1 MKRDEIIENS
11 KITEK
16 GKIVQK
22 FDHLKKLLMKEKTVL
37 ILGSGYVVPPV
48 VDYFEK
54 INRASSETLIKIII
68 GTNMPREA
76 KIQFEDIEIVG
87 LDVTKDKEALNSLIQ
102 KSDIVIRYMQ

>member
-1 MKRDEIIENS
+1 
-11 KITEK
+11 
-16 GKIVQK
+16 VQK

-37 ILGSGYVVPPV
+37 ILGSRYVVPPV